1 MHVPVGCDGSGPGPA
16 GFKCTMQRRQFFVW
30 AERALTTAIVLF
42 VLHRLGPQ
50 VQAWTGVGPDLG
62 RSPTYAFVALDGSL
76 VDSEDLIGN
85 VVVLNFWATWCAPC
99 RLEMPALQEL
109 YEERAGDG
117 VVVLGLATDTGRGS
131 AVESFLSER
140 KIDYPVGRAT
150 NAHRQAFGGIN
161 AIPTTFII
169 DRGGLVRHRV
179 VGYFAPPAMRAAV
192 NRLLNQPT
200 SSTHVEYEDLSAGTV
215 SAR

>member
-1 MHVPVGCDGSGPGPA
+1 MHVSVECDGSGQRLT
-16 GFKCTMQRRQFFVW
+16 GFKSIMQRRQFFVW
-30 AERALTTAIVLF
+30 AERALTTAILLF
-42 VLHRLGPQ
+42 VLYRLGPQ
-50 VQAWTGVGPDLG
+50 LQAWTGVGPDLG

-76 VDSEDLIGN
+76 VDSEDLLGN
-85 VVVLNFWATWCAPC
+85 VVILNFWATWCAPC
-99 RLEMPALQEL
+99 RLEMPALQKL
-109 YEERAGDG
+109 HEERAGDG

-131 AVESFLSER
+131 VVQSFLSER

-169 DRGGLVRHRV
+169 DRNGLVRHRV

-192 NRLLNQPT
+192 HRLLNQPP
-200 SSTHVEYEDLSAGTV
+200 SSIQAEDEDFSAGTA
-215 SAR
+215 SDR